1 MEYLLSHELIAG
13 AIEEVQQA
21 GRDVA
26 GLVHQHT
33 IVAAAVVVVAVVLW
47 RWTTAP
53 PR

>member
-21 GRDVA
+21 GRELA
-26 GLVHQHT
+26 ALAHQHT
-33 IVAAAVVVVAVVLW
+33 IVAAAVVVGAAVLW